1 MKTRLLIIIAIVI
14 ASSGLSASAYVLSVQ
29 NQCESLLGDTHYPRP
44 LTFWNCFDYLEMIQG
59 DKDMR
64 GYCGEKYMLDGLNE
78 CILNPEFIEPNTI
91 IIYDV
96 IGNSRTRLS
105 VAPHVMVMNLTD
117 ANTVTFV
124 NNGTT
129 IVNIFDNSK
138 GIWHFD
144 NVSPSSQIT
153 LIINGTGYY
162 EVLVQNSRE
171 GETGQIVVLGDDVD
185 SLSVR
190 ERAKMAQAIISGN
203 FREHHELVG
212 VGSGGAPGTG
222 VSITINEKE
231 FELYEDAKSYYYE
244 KYSKIIPFDVPITIE
259 FAEPIMLQ

>member
-1 MKTRLLIIIAIVI
+1 MKTKIIAAIIIGAIASLLIIAYGIDT
-14 ASSGLSASAYVLSVQ
+14 SSYIWCSEG
-29 NQCESLLGDTHYPRP
+29 
-44 LTFWNCFDYLEMIQG
+44 
-59 DKDMR
+59 
-64 GYCGEKYMLDGLNE
+64 YMLDGLNE

-96 IGNSRTRLS
+96 IDNSRTRLS

-129 IVNIFDNSK
+129 TVNIFDNSK

-144 NVSPSSQIT
+144 NVPPSSQRT

-171 GETGQIVVLGDDVD
+171 GETGQIVALSENTN
-185 SLSVR
+185 SLPV
-190 ERAKMAQAIISGN
+190 EIRAKMAQAIIGGN
-203 FREHHELVG
+203 FRELPELVG

-231 FELYEDAKSYYYE
+231 LELYEDAKSYYYE

-259 FAEPIMLQ
+259 FAEPIMLR